1 MKGSLEQR
9 PHLTGK
15 AAEEEEGEE
24 DWQIILIFTLM
35 WEINVK
41 TATAKLAY

>member
-9 PHLTGK
+9 THLTGK
-15 AAEEEEGEE
+15 AAEEEGE
-24 DWQIILIFTLM
+24 DWQIILVFTLM

-41 TATAKLAY
+41 TATAKLAQ